1 MKIKKIDMIFIAVIG
16 TILVSLCY
24 FTFLKVNEM
33 KSIKEQ
39 LKTVSLESLKE
50 KGISAKL
57 NEMVKEI
64 NNIKNRTK
72 EFENQLPSKGNIEDF
87 IVQINDIAEK
97 SGMEISGIR
106 PQAEVQKDSY
116 GEIPITIN
124 AHAKYQEV
132 YSFLYLLK
140 KISRINKL
148 ESISV
153 KSQDTETNKCDVN
166 MVIKIFVSEK

>member
-16 TILVSLCY
+16 TILVSVCY
-24 FTFLKVNEM
+24 LTFLKVNEM
-33 KSIKEQ
+33 KRIKEQ
-39 LKTVSLESLKE
+39 LKAVSLESLKE
-50 KGISAKL
+50 KEISAKL
-57 NEMVKEI
+57 NKMVKDI

-72 EFENQLPSKGNIEDF
+72 EFENQLPNKGNIEDF

-106 PQAEVQKDSY
+106 PQAEVQKNSY

-124 AHAKYQEV
+124 ASARYQEV
-132 YSFLYLLK
+132 YDFLYLLK

-148 ESISV
+148 ESISI
-153 KSQDTETNKCDVN
+153 KSQNTETNKCDVN